1 LKNKKVLGSTLLF
14 ITAFVWGVA
23 FVFQRTGMEH
33 IGPASFMAARCVLA
47 VIALGIVLI
56 FAKGPVKAFK
66 FNKATIKGG
75 MICGVLLTLANNL
88 QQTGM
93 VYTTAG
99 KGGFITALY
108 IILVPLGNWLF
119 FRKKPRPLVLAAIFL
134 GAAGLYLLSVKDNF
148 TVTKGDFF
156 VMLCAIVFTGHI
168 LVTDRMVDKVDPVQM
183 SFLQFV
189 VCALL
194 GWIWAFIAE
203 EPTLTSIIEARVA
216 IAYCGVISAGVGYTC
231 QIVGQKYT
239 EPATASLI
247 MSLEALFAALS
258 GWLLLQETM
267 SGRELIGC
275 AIMFIAII
283 LVETKQE

>member
-1 LKNKKVLGSTLLF
+1 M
-14 ITAFVWGVA
+14 TAFVWGVA

-33 IGPASFMAARCVLA
+33 IGPASFMAARCTLA
-47 VIALGIVLI
+47 VIVLGIILI
-56 FAKGPVKAFK
+56 LFRGPDKAFK
-66 FNKATIKGG
+66 FSKETVKGG
-75 MICGVLLTLANNL
+75 MICGVLLTFANNF
-88 QQTGM
+88 QQMGM

-108 IILVPLGNWLF
+108 IILVPLGDRIF
-119 FRKKPRPLVLAAIFL
+119 FKEKPRPQVLAAVFL
-134 GAAGLYLLSVKDNF
+134 GAAGLYLLSVKEDF
-148 TVTKGDFF
+148 TVTKGDFL

-183 SFLQFV
+183 SFLQFA
-189 VCALL
+189 VCTVL

-203 EPTLTSIIEARVA
+203 EPAIADIIEARVA
-216 IAYCGVISAGVGYTC
+216 IAYCGIVSAGIGYTC

-239 EPATASLI
+239 EPTTASLI

-267 SGRELIGC
+267 SGRELLGC
-275 AIMFIAII
+275 VIMFIAII